1 MDDAATAEGLRSAM
15 AARVQNQT
23 PKPGSEAML
32 RRVIDG
38 IVSGKPN
45 LQEMD
50 PQLAAAIHKD
60 LPKLQVKLA
69 DLGAVQSI
77 QLLSVSKIGMDVYEV
92 KHERGS
98 SQWSLALDSRGIL
111 VGAMVPL

>member
-1 MDDAATAEGLRSAM
+1 M
-15 AARVQNQT
+15 AAKFQNQT
-23 PKPGSEAML
+23 PNPGSAAML

-38 IVSGKPN
+38 IVAGKPN
-45 LQEMD
+45 LQEMN

-69 DLGAVQSI
+69 DLGEVQAI
-77 QLLSVSKIGMDVYEV
+77 QLLRVSKIGMDVYEV

-98 SQWSLALDSRGIL
+98 SQWSVALDSNGVL
-111 VGAMVPL
+111 VGALVPL